1 MPLILV
7 SPAIPPGSEI
17 AVYMR
22 RADISPPLRW
32 SGLPD
37 GTKSLVLVVE
47 DPDAPSGVF
56 RHWAV
61 FDISA
66 GSSGLE
72 AGYSATRPAT
82 GFREAR
88 NDFGKVGYGGPC
100 PPSGHGTHHYHFRLF
115 AISRPT
121 LDLRTPATA
130 LDVLKAAE
138 PYVIQ
143 QAELTGAYH
152 R

>member
-1 MPLILV
+1 MPLMLV

-17 AVYMR
+17 AAQYTCDG
-22 RADISPPLRW
+22 ADISPPLTW

-37 GTKSLVLVVE
+37 GTKSLIL
-47 DPDAPSGVF
+47 
-56 RHWAV
+56 HWAV

-66 GSSGLE
+66 ASSGLE

-88 NDFGKVGYGGPC
+88 NDFGKMGYDGPC
-100 PPSGHGTHHYHFRLF
+100 PPRGHGAHHYHFRLF

-121 LDLRTPATA
+121 LDLRAPATA

-138 PYVIQ
+138 PYAIQ
-143 QAELTGAYH
+143 QAELIGTYH